1 MTQIARS
8 TCVKCHKILP
18 RTEMTQVKKRVKS
31 GDSIGASG
39 SLFGNK
45 KGQRNIRISSRD
57 YYRNKLV
64 WMCHECA
71 DSESFF
77 GSSDDEN
84 SSNWIYWLVVFFVFF
99 VFFKMSAYFVE
110 NSNNQIGQSSSIRD
124 NCNVG
129 QTYYDETKRE
139 WFVCEAPY
147 NTVEND
153 KNPVRKINSSTSN
166 CRKGVMFFDKSKGEW
181 VDCDQNSNSI
191 DNNKNQD
198 INLNQKRQEK
208 NNIEDGVFIK
218 DENGKL
224 VRRIS
229 CLKKISYSDA
239 RKLGIAPYHLIQANN
254 NCDYEVYLT
263 DHTDRSIKA
272 LAPSSATYSLAE
284 EIYVE
289 SLTDSINKCLDEL
302 PFEDKFCFEL
312 HTEQLIPPG
321 VNNAEPSYKSSTDNW
336 N

>member
-84 SSNWIYWLVVFFVFF
+84 SSNWIYWLVVFLVVFA
-99 VFFKMSAYFVE
+99 FFKMMALFVKNYDPQSSRFGD
-110 NSNNQIGQSSSIRD
+110 NSNNQINQSSSI
-124 NCNVG
+124 
-129 QTYYDETKRE
+129 
-139 WFVCEAPY
+139 
-147 NTVEND
+147 ND
-153 KNPVRKINSSTSN
+153 KNPVKKINSSTSN

-181 VDCDQNSNSI
+181 VDCGLISSSL
-191 DNNKNQD
+191 NK
-198 INLNQKRQEK
+198 
-208 NNIEDGVFIK
+208 
-218 DENGKL
+218 
-224 VRRIS
+224 
-229 CLKKISYSDA
+229 
-239 RKLGIAPYHLIQANN
+239 
-254 NCDYEVYLT
+254 
-263 DHTDRSIKA
+263 
-272 LAPSSATYSLAE
+272 
-284 EIYVE
+284 
-289 SLTDSINKCLDEL
+289 
-302 PFEDKFCFEL
+302 
-312 HTEQLIPPG
+312 
-321 VNNAEPSYKSSTDNW
+321 
-336 N
+336 